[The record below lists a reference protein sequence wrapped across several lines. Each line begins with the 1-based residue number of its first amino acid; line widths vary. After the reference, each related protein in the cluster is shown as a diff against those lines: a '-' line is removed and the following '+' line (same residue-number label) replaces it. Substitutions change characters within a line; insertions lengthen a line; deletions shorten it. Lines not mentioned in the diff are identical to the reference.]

1 MNRKSRTVGAIAA
14 VLIAIAAGG
23 PALAQKQGGI
33 LRLSHFDSPASMSI
47 LEEST
52 RAALQ
57 PMMHVFNNLVMYKQ
71 DVAQTSLQSIVP
83 DLATGWSWNEEGT
96 ELTFPLRQGVKWHDG
111 KPFTA
116 QDVKCTWD
124 MLTGKANEKLR
135 INPRKSWYTNLEEVT
150 RTGDYQVTFRL
161 KRPQPSL
168 IALLAS
174 GWSPV
179 YPCHVSPRDMRS
191 HPIGTGPFKFVEFK
205 PNESIKLTRNLDYW
219 KKDRPYLDG
228 IDYTIIR
235 EISTRNLAF
244 FAGKFDVTSPYG
256 VTIPT
261 LKDFASQAPAANC
274 EVTATNVNRTM
285 IVNSTAPPFDNRDLR
300 RAMALSLDRKAF
312 IDIITEGEGDIGG
325 AMLPPPEGV
334 WGMPTEVLQ
343 TLPGYDPDLAK
354 NRAEARKIMEKL
366 GYGPDNRLPVKLST
380 RNIPAYRDPAV
391 ILLSQLREIYMDAEL
406 EPVDTVQ
413 WYPRLLRKDYTVGL
427 NVTETGVDDPDQQF
441 YENYVCGAD
450 RNYTGYCSPEVDK
463 LVDRQSMEPD
473 PEKRKKLVWEIERRL
488 AEDAARPV
496 IFYPR
501 GGTCRQPWVKGLTIM
516 VNSIYNGWRFEDV
529 WLDK

>member
-1 MNRKSRTVGAIAA
+1 MMRDLRACVTAGG
-14 VLIAIAAGG
+14 LIASVLFGNG
-23 PALAQKQGGI
+23 ALAQKPGGV
-33 LRLSHFDSPASMSI
+33 LKLSHFDSPASMSI

-57 PMMHVFNNLVMYKQ
+57 PAMGIFNNLVMYKQ
-71 DVAQTSLQSIVP
+71 DVPQTSLQSIVP
-83 DLATGWSWNEEGT
+83 DLATGWSWNEDGT

-116 QDVKCTWD
+116 KDVKCTSD
-124 MLTGKANEKLR
+124 LLTGTASEKLR
-135 INPRKSWYTNLEEVT
+135 LNPRKSWYANLQALTTNGDYEVT
-150 RTGDYQVTFRL
+150 FHL

-168 IALLAS
+168 LALLAS

-205 PNESIKLTRNLDYW
+205 PNERITVTRNPDYW
-219 KKDRPYLDG
+219 KPGRPYLDG
-228 IDYTIIR
+228 IEYTIIR
-235 EISTRNLAF
+235 EIATRNLAF

-261 LKDFASQAPAANC
+261 LKDFKSQAPQAIC

-285 IVNSTAPPFDNRDLR
+285 IVNPSAPPFDKLELR
-300 RAMALSLDRKAF
+300 RAMALSLDRQAF
-312 IDIITEGEGDIGG
+312 IDIITEGQGDIGG
-325 AMLPPPEGV
+325 VMLPSPEGV
-334 WGMPTEVLQ
+334 WGMPQELLRA
-343 TLPGYDPDLAK
+343 LPSYDPDVAK
-354 NRAEARKIMEKL
+354 NRAQARDMMRKL
-366 GYGPDNRLPVKLST
+366 GYGPDNRLPVKLIT

-391 ILLSQLREIYMDAEL
+391 ILISQLNEIYIDAEL
-406 EPVDTVQ
+406 DVIDTVQ
-413 WYPRLLRKDYTVGL
+413 WYPKIMRKDFAVGL
-427 NVTETGVDDPDQQF
+427 NVSETGVDDPDQQF
-441 YENYVCGAD
+441 YENYVCGSD
-450 RNYTGYCSPEVDK
+450 RNYTGFCNPEVDK

-473 PEKRKKLVWEIERRL
+473 LEKRKKLVWEIERKL

-501 GGTCRQPWVKGLTIM
+501 GATCQQPYVKGLTIM
-516 VNSIYNGWRFEDV
+516 VNSIYNGWRMEDV

>member
-1 MNRKSRTVGAIAA
+1 MAINLRSVA
-14 VLIAIAAGG
+14 VAGG
-23 PALAQKQGGI
+23 LLTAMAAAEPALAQKPGGI

-52 RAALQ
+52 VAALR
-57 PMMHVFNNLVMYKQ
+57 PAMGVFNNLVMYKQ
-71 DVAQTSLQSIVP
+71 DVPQASLKSIVP
-83 DLATGWSWNEEGT
+83 DLATSWSWNEEGT

-116 QDVKCTWD
+116 KDVKCTWD
-124 MLTGKANEKLR
+124 LLTGKANEKLR
-135 INPRKSWYTNLEEVT
+135 IDPRKSWYTNLEEVIVKS
-150 RTGDYQVTFRL
+150 DYEVTLRL
-161 KRPQPSL
+161 KRPQPAL

-179 YPCHVSPRDMRS
+179 YPCHVPPRDMRS

-205 PNESIKLTRNLDYW
+205 PNESIKLTRNPDYW
-219 KKDRPYLDG
+219 KPGRPYLDG
-228 IDYTIIR
+228 IEYTIIK
-235 EISTRNLAF
+235 EIATRNLAF

-256 VTIPT
+256 VTVPT
-261 LKDFASQAPAANC
+261 LKDFASQAPQAIC

-285 IVNSTAPPFDNRDLR
+285 IINSSAPPFDNSDLR

-312 IDIITEGEGDIGG
+312 IDIITDGQGDIGG

-334 WGMPTEVLQ
+334 WGMPPELLQ
-343 TLPGYDPDLAK
+343 KLTGYDPDVAK
-354 NRAEARKIMEKL
+354 NRAEGRRIMQKL
-366 GYGPDNRLPVKLST
+366 GYGPDNRLQVKLST

-391 ILLSQLREIYMDAEL
+391 ILLSQLREVYIDTEL
-406 EPVDTVQ
+406 DPVDTVQ
-413 WYPRLLRKDYTVGL
+413 WYPKVMRKDFTVGL
-427 NVTETGVDDPDQQF
+427 SVTEAGVDDPDQQF
-441 YENYVCGAD
+441 YENYACGAE

-463 LVDRQSMEPD
+463 LIDQQSMEPNQD
-473 PEKRKKLVWEIERRL
+473 RRKNMVWEIERRL
-488 AEDAARPV
+488 AEDGARPV

-516 VNSIYNGWRFEDV
+516 VNSIYNGWRYEDV